1 MDLDDGVM
9 VNSAAL
15 WPLLEPQWKDPKK
28 WWMELASAQGKKDY
42 DWSHLAARYF
52 PTRVRAKCHE
62 DPSLAVA
69 HKCFWELH
77 PAKAYAWE
85 LRLQDEIKPEFTLD
99 EPGSDAARAKFLA
112 EHEPEAKEIH
122 ATELKRR
129 ERKAAKQTDGQ
140 ASDEPLLDRAE
151 QNDADEAADE

>member
-1 MDLDDGVM
+1 MDLDDGVL

-28 WWMELASAQGKKDY
+28 WWKELASAQGKKDY

-52 PTRVRAKCHE
+52 PTRVRKRCHE

-69 HKCFWELH
+69 HHCFWELH

-85 LRLQDEIKPEFTLD
+85 LRLQDEVRADFRID
-99 EPGSDAARAKFLA
+99 EPGSGEARARFLA
-112 EHEPEAKEIH
+112 GNEAEVREILAKEQ
-122 ATELKRR
+122 KRR
-129 ERKAAKQTDGQ
+129 EKRNAKADDEGDAGPLFENVDGPEEQ
-140 ASDEPLLDRAE
+140 A
-151 QNDADEAADE
+151 DA